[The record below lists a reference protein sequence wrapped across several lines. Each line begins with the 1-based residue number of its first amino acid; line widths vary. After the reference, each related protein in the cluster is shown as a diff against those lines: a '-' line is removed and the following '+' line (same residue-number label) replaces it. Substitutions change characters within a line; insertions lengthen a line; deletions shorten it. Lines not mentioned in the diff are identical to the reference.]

1 MHTVC
6 KGRNVGEKMDLIP
19 LFAFAIVVVFP
30 CIIMVFEFRENDP
43 YPLYTAVFYFIFGL
57 LFIGGIRNSDA
68 VFFVLSALSG
78 GAAIINFILRRKKT
92 KR

>member
-1 MHTVC
+1 
-6 KGRNVGEKMDLIP
+6 MDLIP

-30 CIIMVFEFRENDP
+30 CIIMVFEFKENNP

-57 LFIGGIRNSDA
+57 LFVGGIRNSDA

-78 GAAIINFILRRKKT
+78 GVAIINFILWRKKT